1 MKLTEENYIERDVSW
16 MLFNRRILAETSTS
30 FIVWYP
36 RKCGRTIAF
45 P

>member
-36 RKCGRTIAF
+36 RRCGGIIAF

>member
-16 MLFNRRILAETSTS
+16 MLFNRRIPAETSTS
-30 FIVWYP
+30 FTGWYP
-36 RKCGRTIAF
+36 RRCGGIIAF